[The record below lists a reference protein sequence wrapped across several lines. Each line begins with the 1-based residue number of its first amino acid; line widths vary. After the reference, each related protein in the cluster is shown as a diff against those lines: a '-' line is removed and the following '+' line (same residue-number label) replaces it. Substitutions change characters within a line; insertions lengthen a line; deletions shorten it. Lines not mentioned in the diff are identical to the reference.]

1 VSNYVGTVVN
11 LQSRR
16 RFSRPISMP
25 IIKLEIK
32 INAPVER
39 VFDLSRSIDLHKAT
53 MSRHN
58 EIAVA
63 GVTSGLINLGETVT
77 WKITGFDRPRYFR
90 DSMVSGAFARF
101 DHEHFFEEIE
111 KRTLLRD
118 TFDYD
123 SPLWIFGS
131 IADWLFLENYMKNML
146 EERNRVIKEIA
157 EGDDWQKF
165 IS

>member
-1 VSNYVGTVVN
+1 
-11 LQSRR
+11 
-16 RFSRPISMP
+16 MP

-77 WKITGFDRPRYFR
+77 WEATHFGVRQKLTSKITGFDRPRYFR

>member
-1 VSNYVGTVVN
+1 
-11 LQSRR
+11 
-16 RFSRPISMP
+16 MP
-25 IIKLEIK
+25 IIKIETE

-39 VFDLSRSIDLHKAT
+39 VFDLARSIDLHKAT

-77 WKITGFDRPRYFR
+77 WEATHFGVRQKLTSKITGFDRPRYFR

-111 KRTLLRD
+111 RGTLLRD
-118 TFDYD
+118 IFDYD